1 MKNTLNFKLLLLTV
15 LIFTL
20 SISACKK
27 SDQAVF
33 IDATVINGGEPAYD
47 GCGWLIRIGDINYS
61 PINLA
66 DKYKET
72 ELKVS
77 IRYETLTSK
86 YLCGI
91 GATPIPQIK
100 LLEIKKR

>member
-1 MKNTLNFKLLLLTV
+1 MKNLNFKLLLLTA

-27 SDQAVF
+27 DNPVF
-33 IDATVINGGEPAYD
+33 TDATVINAGAVAAD
-47 GCGWLIRIGDINYS
+47 GCGWVIKIGDTNYS
-61 PINLA
+61 PTNLSQEF
-66 DKYKET
+66 KQT

-77 IRYETLTSK
+77 IRYRTLTTK
-86 YLCGI
+86 FECGWGQKI
-91 GATPIPQIK
+91 SEIT

>member
-15 LIFTL
+15 LMFAL

-27 SDQAVF
+27 GDQPVF
-33 IDATVINGGEPAYD
+33 TDATVINGGEPAAD
-47 GCGWLIRIGDINYS
+47 GCGWLIRIGNIHYS
-61 PINLA
+61 PTNLP
-66 DKYKET
+66 DEYKET
-72 ELKVS
+72 ELKVG

-100 LLEIKKR
+100 LLEIKRK